1 MTAFNKIKIDIPIV
15 IYYLLLVLCG
25 WVSIYIADF
34 HADSIGFRHQN
45 QQLWIAISVFVAI
58 FILLLN
64 KRFFADFAYHY
75 YILMILVLLAVLLF
89 GKEINGAKAWFQFG
103 SFKIQPAEFA
113 KIATCLA
120 LAKYLEAIDKP
131 LYLQKNIL
139 VALGIIATPLSFVVL
154 QNDMGSALVY
164 CSFFIALYRQGF
176 SPTLFFIAV
185 AGLFITIFTLKWGS
199 AIVVLFIAVLGFISL
214 TPILNK
220 KRKRLLSLLL
230 LPFAMY
236 AFLHYYRHP
245 AVEHALLYSALLYI
259 LLLFFILFQPAK
271 RVITQK
277 TIQKAATYGMIVFGV
292 ALSFSVSHLF
302 NTLLQSHQKERILQV
317 IGEAKESY
325 NIMHSKIAIALGG
338 FSGQGF
344 LEGTHTKLAYVPE
357 QETDFIFTTIGET
370 YGFLGSTFIILLF
383 VLFMIRLIT
392 LAERQTATFSRV
404 YAYGVVG
411 VFFFHFM
418 INIGM
423 VIGLLPVI
431 GIPLPFFSY
440 GGSSLLA
447 FTILLFILVKLDLS
461 REDRVI

>member
-1 MTAFNKIKIDIPIV
+1 MIASNRIRLDIPIL
-15 IYYLLLVLCG
+15 IYYLLLVGCG

-34 HADSIGFRHQN
+34 HADTVGFRHQN
-45 QQLWIAISVFVAI
+45 QQLWIVISVFVAI

-64 KRFFADFAYHY
+64 KRFFTDFAYHY
-75 YILMILVLLAVLLF
+75 YILLILVLFAVLLF

-103 SFKIQPAEFA
+103 SVRIQPAEFA

-120 LAKYLEAIDKP
+120 LAKYLDEIDIP
-131 LYLQKNIL
+131 LFRQKNIL
-139 VALGIIATPLSFVVL
+139 VSLVIVAIPLGCVVL

-164 CSFFIALYRQGF
+164 CSFFIPLYRQGF
-176 SPTLFFIAV
+176 SPLLFFMAV
-185 AGLFITIFTLKWGS
+185 VALFIAIFTLKWGTP
-199 AIVVLFIAVLGFISL
+199 IVVSL
-214 TPILNK
+214 VALAGLYALLLILDK
-220 KRKRLLSLLL
+220 QRRKFLWLLL
-230 LPFAMY
+230 LPVGTY
-236 AFLHYYRHP
+236 VLLHYYRHP
-245 AVEHALLYSALLYI
+245 AEENALLYSFLLYV
-259 LLLFFILFQPAK
+259 LLLFFIVFKPNK
-271 RVITQK
+271 RMITHKTVQKIIAYAAVIFSM
-277 TIQKAATYGMIVFGV
+277 G
-292 ALSFSVSHLF
+292 LSFSVSYLF
-302 NTLLQSHQKERILQV
+302 ETLLQKHQKERILQV

-344 LEGTHTKLAYVPE
+344 LQGTHTKLAYVPE

-370 YGFLGSTFIILLF
+370 YGFLGTTFIIILF
-383 VLFMIRLIT
+383 VLFMMRLIT
-392 LAERQTATFSRV
+392 LAERQTAIFSRV

-411 VFFFHFM
+411 IFFFHFI

-447 FTILLFILVKLDLS
+447 FTTLLFILIKLDI
-461 REDRVI
+461 RKEDRVI